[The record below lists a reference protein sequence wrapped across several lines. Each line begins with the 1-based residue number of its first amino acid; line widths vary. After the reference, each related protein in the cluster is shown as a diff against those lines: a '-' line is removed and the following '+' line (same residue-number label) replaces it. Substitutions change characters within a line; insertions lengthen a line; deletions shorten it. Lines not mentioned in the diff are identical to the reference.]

1 MGIARK
7 AGQQLGLG
15 LGIQV
20 QVQIQAVNQG
30 NGLAFAGIHTA
41 LHQPMALQLG
51 GREPQPLA
59 HRKRQ
64 IGLAVIEGQ
73 FQLT

>member
-1 MGIARK
+1 MGIPRK

-15 LGIQV
+15 LGV
-20 QVQIQAVNQG
+20 QGEVQIQAVNQG

-41 LHQPMALQLG
+41 LHQPMALELG
-51 GREPQPLA
+51 RREPQPLA
-59 HRKRQ
+59 HRKHQ
-64 IGLAVIEGQ
+64 IGLTVIEGQ